1 MKTLKRNVISGNV
14 VTITIIT
21 VTIVIMNVIVVTTNS
36 TKLKIVGGGARLPAF
51 F

>member
-1 MKTLKRNVISGNV
+1 MKTLKRDVTAANV

-21 VTIVIMNVIVVTTNS
+21 ATIVIMNVIVVTTNS

-51 F
+51 S